1 MNTPDSN
8 PLFERIAEAAY
19 RSLSLPAE
27 VGMKRDYETT
37 WAWTER
43 MGRAQADQIAA
54 AVLPIVAVEVRKA
67 KAEALR
73 EAARGFFAM
82 SPHITYSGQHVQERL
97 LSRADRYET
106 GDSDEHR

>member
-67 KAEALR
+67 KAEAWDDGEASGLT
-73 EAARGFFAM
+73 EAAGGHGWPNPYR
-82 SPHITYSGQHVQERL
+82 
-97 LSRADRYET
+97 ET
-106 GDSDEHR
+106 EGSDEHR